1 MDYKKISK
9 ELDFEITDVP
19 ILVDSM
25 QSLVDNL
32 DTTER
37 VIEYWENNCFRANDF
52 EEILEQFEPN
62 TKINEIDRRIFILPS
77 KKLVV
82 IGIGF

>member
-9 ELDFEITDVP
+9 ELEFEITDIP
-19 ILVDSM
+19 ILVKSM
-25 QSLVDNL
+25 QSLVNNL
-32 DTTER
+32 DTTEKI
-37 VIEYWENNCFRANDF
+37 IEYWENNCFRANDF
-52 EEILEQFEPN
+52 EEILEQFEQN
-62 TKINEIDRRIFILPS
+62 TEINEIGRRIFILPS

>member
-9 ELDFEITDVP
+9 ELEFEITDIP
-19 ILVDSM
+19 ILVKSM
-25 QSLVDNL
+25 QSLVNNL
-32 DTTER
+32 DTTEKI
-37 VIEYWENNCFRANDF
+37 IEYWENNCFRANDF
-52 EEILEQFEPN
+52 EEILEQFEQN
-62 TKINEIDRRIFILPS
+62 TEINEISRRIFILPS